1 MNYRVIL
8 WRSGKRP
15 VRLTTVASRVQAYDF
30 RKEYAERHSGVKLK
44 EIKVLRLKR
53 NPAITVG

>member
-1 MNYRVIL
+1 VIL

-15 VRLTTVASRVQAYDF
+15 VRLTTVPNRVQAYDF
-30 RKEYAERHSGVKLK
+30 RKEYAARHSSVKLK

-53 NPAITVG
+53 DPAITK